1 MNAAGVMFVAGE
13 NAAPSAWLVWLQLE
27 RLVPARRMKAKAT
40 SAVNRRTPHLG
51 ARGKAGFAQD
61 VFIEG
66 QYIPRRRR
74 WRGAPNGR
82 LWFRGARHVQGD
94 SGLQFG
100 MRPPRLRTSACG
112 GRGAWV
118 SFTYPKKVL
127 RAVSTFGWGA
137 MRIVCYNRNGT
148 KDVAICKFDTTV

>member
-1 MNAAGVMFVAGE
+1 MNVAGVMLVAGE

-40 SAVNRRTPHLG
+40 SAVNRRAPHLG

-74 WRGAPNGR
+74 DGGVLLMGACGFGR
-82 LWFRGARHVQGD
+82 ARHVQGD

-100 MRPPRLRTSACG
+100 MRPPQSRSGACACVL
-112 GRGAWV
+112 GAWV

-127 RAVSTFGWGA
+127 RAVSAFGWGA
-137 MRIVCYNRNGT
+137 MRIVCCGE
-148 KDVAICKFDTTV
+148 K